1 MHVPLGRIVI
11 FDHRTMASLVGLTMH
26 CAWCDRPGMV
36 QGAIHHRRNI
46 PELQGLWIIGSR
58 NYIVAIC
65 NKCGDHG
72 DPPHARFLQ
81 GLLREHVSRTPSE
94 LIAAYAY
101 PVHAA
106 GTYIPVTYDWLSVV
120 TRRSVVGA

>member
-1 MHVPLGRIVI
+1 VHVPLGRIVI
-11 FDHRTMASLVGLTMH
+11 FDHRTMAPLVGLTMH

-46 PELQGLWIIGSR
+46 PELQGLWIIVPIG
-58 NYIVAIC
+58 VIC

-101 PVHAA
+101 PAYAA
-106 GTYIPVTYDWLSVV
+106 GKSVPA
-120 TRRSVVGA
+120 TLVVGG